1 MERKRLRKL
10 KCYTFFVALLFFI
23 FLSVGIFSPMIIK
36 YYLTEQIKNQII
48 IDSFDSPGVAT
59 WQSNTGSD
67 DPPVWLNFYIFNVTN
82 PQEVELGGI
91 PTLVEVGPYSYREMN
106 VYFNISFLEDGN
118 KRSFRKWQY
127 FLWDPAHSF
136 PGANPEQDD
145 VVVVNAPFQA
155 VLGTLLKTQTGGDW
169 WETLLFDLLASA
181 SQSSLF
187 VNLTVEQLI
196 WGYNDPLLSLVHTL
210 NPEVPPTFQLQANLT
225 EDQIYASTGL
235 TVVQTGKDDINNI
248 GNIQIWQGQNSL
260 SCWGSVASNTIGGN
274 YDNNFPP
281 FLDSSQPIYLWVDQ
295 LFRKGY
301 FKFDKEVEVYGIK
314 LYSYKIPNEELDNAT
329 QYPPNDGFY
338 QYGPSGVAN
347 LTSPTGGAPIF
358 ISKPHFLDADPY
370 YLQHVNMTPPD
381 PNLHQTYLQLE
392 PITGALMVGCKR
404 LQINVNFQLDAL
416 LYPLVNKDIYIPLAW
431 VEETGGITEDLA
443 NEFKSIVY
451 KVENIS
457 LGLQWG
463 GYAVAGVCFIIF
475 IILLIKIIRTSRS
488 SKGLTA
494 DYTVIQSDE

>member
-1 MERKRLRKL
+1 M
-10 KCYTFFVALLFFI
+10 
-23 FLSVGIFSPMIIK
+23 
-36 YYLTEQIKNQII
+36 
-48 IDSFDSPGVAT
+48 
-59 WQSNTGSD
+59 
-67 DPPVWLNFYIFNVTN
+67 
-82 PQEVELGGI
+82 ELGGI

-295 LFRKGY
+295 LFRY
-301 FKFDKEVEVYGIK
+301 FV
-314 LYSYKIPNEELDNAT
+314 T
-329 QYPPNDGFY
+329 
-338 QYGPSGVAN
+338 
-347 LTSPTGGAPIF
+347 F
-358 ISKPHFLDADPY
+358 IL
-370 YLQHVNMTPPD
+370 
-381 PNLHQTYLQLE
+381 NLHIYLYYS
-392 PITGALMVGCKR
+392 
-404 LQINVNFQLDAL
+404 L
-416 LYPLVNKDIYIPLAW
+416 LFKTKEKDIL
-431 VEETGGITEDLA
+431 
-443 NEFKSIVY
+443 N
-451 KVENIS
+451 
-457 LGLQWG
+457 
-463 GYAVAGVCFIIF
+463 
-475 IILLIKIIRTSRS
+475 LIKKSRFME
-488 SKGLTA
+488 LNCTA
-494 DYTVIQSDE
+494 IKFPMKNLIMQLNILQMMGFINMVLQVLPI